1 MQSRRKWTKR
11 AERLNSMTL
20 DFRVKLLMNLKWPYK
35 LLKFNTYGKV
45 SNIRT
50 QEIINEVAAQLTL
63 SKPLEI
69 A

>member
-35 LLKFNTYGKV
+35 LLKFNKFGKV

-50 QEIINEVAAQLTL
+50 QEILNEVAAQLTV